1 MTDPYLD
8 ELEREAADC
17 EAAEAEF
24 RRTMKE
30 RVAELAANRAFAN
43 RRMNVMRSLFQTV
56 RQADTPEIAIAG
68 AVAALRHR
76 LGWREDS
83 PARDEVLSQY
93 ANVAKAAF
101 DEVRSGEAADTGEA
115 PGGEPEGERPPSV
128 RQALSAF
135 EAWYLQT
142 RGTAFWVLFEHY
154 MPETQLVD
162 F

>member
-1 MTDPYLD
+1 MTSDPYLE
-8 ELEREAADC
+8 ELEREATAC

-30 RVAELAANRAFAN
+30 KVAALAQDRAFAN
-43 RRMNVMRSLFQTV
+43 RRMNVMRSLLQTV
-56 RQADTPEIAIAG
+56 RQAETREIAMAG
-68 AVAALRHR
+68 AVAALRQR

-83 PARDEVLSQY
+83 PARDEVLTEY
-93 ANVAKAAF
+93 AKVADAAF
-101 DEVRSGEAADTGEA
+101 RHAQPSAEAGSDPQLDEA
-115 PGGEPEGERPPSV
+115 PSMHD
-128 RQALSAF
+128 ALATF
-135 EAWYLQT
+135 ETWYLGT

>member
-1 MTDPYLD
+1 MTTDPYLD
-8 ELEREAADC
+8 ELERDAAAC

-30 RVAELAANRAFAN
+30 RVATLAAERAFAN

-56 RQADTPEIAIAG
+56 RQAETREIAVAG
-68 AVAALRHR
+68 AVAALRQR

-83 PARDEVLSQY
+83 PARDEVLSEY
-93 ANVAKAAF
+93 AKVADAAF
-101 DEVRSGEAADTGEA
+101 GETRPAREAVDEEPGPRTPAVREALAG
-115 PGGEPEGERPPSV
+115 
-128 RQALSAF
+128 F
-135 EAWYLQT
+135 EIWYLAT

>member
-1 MTDPYLD
+1 MTTDSYLD
-8 ELEREAADC
+8 ELEHAAAAC

-30 RVAELAANRAFAN
+30 RVAALAAERAFAN

-56 RQADTPEIAIAG
+56 RQAETREIAVAG
-68 AVAALRHR
+68 AVAALRQR

-83 PARDEVLSQY
+83 PARDEVLSEY
-93 ANVAKAAF
+93 AKVADAAF
-101 DEVRSGEAADTGEA
+101 GETRADADAVETDAASRT
-115 PGGEPEGERPPSV
+115 PSV
-128 RQALSAF
+128 REALAGF
-135 EAWYLQT
+135 ETWYLDT

-154 MPETQLVD
+154 MPETQRVD